1 MALWMHLLTV
11 LALLALWGPNTNQ
24 AFVSR
29 HLCGSNLVETLYSVC
44 QDDGFFYIPKDRRE
58 LEDPQVEQTELG
70 MGLGAGG
77 LQPLALE
84 MALQKRGIVDQ
95 CCTGTCT
102 RHQLQS
108 YCN

>member
-11 LALLALWGPNTNQ
+11 LALLALWGPNTGQ

-58 LEDPQVEQTELG
+58 LEDPQGE
-70 MGLGAGG
+70 
-77 LQPLALE
+77 PLPA
-84 MALQKRGIVDQ
+84 IP
-95 CCTGTCT
+95 CCFPCPVPPAWQG
-102 RHQLQS
+102 HK
-108 YCN
+108 